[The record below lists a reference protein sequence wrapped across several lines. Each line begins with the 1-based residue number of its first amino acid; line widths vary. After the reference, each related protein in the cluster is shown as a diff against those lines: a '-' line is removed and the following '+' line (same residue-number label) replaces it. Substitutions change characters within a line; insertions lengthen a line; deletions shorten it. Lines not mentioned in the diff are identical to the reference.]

1 MGKLSI
7 PTEIYVYERKDP
19 NEKTI
24 SISDSKLVKDIKESI
39 KLSGLKDGMTISF
52 HHHLRDGDFILN
64 KVVEEI
70 GKMGIKDI
78 TISSSSL
85 INVHDKIIPYIKDG
99 TITGLITSGLRG
111 ELAKEMSYNA
121 ILEKPVIF
129 QSHGRRASSI
139 ESGEI
144 KIDVTFIA
152 ASAADKMGNMN
163 GTGGKNAFGAM
174 GYPMVDAHMAG
185 KVVCITDTLV
195 EYPLYPISIDQT
207 LVDFVVK
214 VDEIGDSSKIS
225 SGATRMSTNE
235 RELQIAEYGAKAL
248 IELGF
253 IKDGYSYQAGSGG
266 AALLVSK
273 FLREYMEEN
282 NIKGSFL
289 SGGINSISLELLE
302 DGLFES
308 VLDVQTFDGEAAKM
322 LNKLENYEEMSASM
336 YASPTN
342 KGCVAHMLNVTI
354 LSATEVDIDCN
365 VNVLTN
371 SKGVFMGAIGGHQD
385 IAEGSDI
392 TLVTIPLTRKIFP
405 IVRDK
410 VTNIVTKG
418 EHIDLVA
425 TEFGV
430 AVNPNR
436 KDLLEKLKDSDIPL
450 FTMEELRDKAYE
462 ITGGPEEIKYT
473 DKIVGII
480 EDRNGDILD
489 LVYQVK
495 E

>member
-1 MGKLSI
+1 
-7 PTEIYVYERKDP
+7 
-19 NEKTI
+19 
-24 SISDSKLVKDIKESI
+24 
-39 KLSGLKDGMTISF
+39 
-52 HHHLRDGDFILN
+52 
-64 KVVEEI
+64 
-70 GKMGIKDI
+70 
-78 TISSSSL
+78 
-85 INVHDKIIPYIKDG
+85 
-99 TITGLITSGLRG
+99 
-111 ELAKEMSYNA
+111 
-121 ILEKPVIF
+121 
-129 QSHGRRASSI
+129 
-139 ESGEI
+139 
-144 KIDVTFIA
+144 
-152 ASAADKMGNMN
+152 
-163 GTGGKNAFGAM
+163 
-174 GYPMVDAHMAG
+174 
-185 KVVCITDTLV
+185 
-195 EYPLYPISIDQT
+195 
-207 LVDFVVK
+207 
-214 VDEIGDSSKIS
+214 
-225 SGATRMSTNE
+225 
-235 RELQIAEYGAKAL
+235 
-248 IELGF
+248 
-253 IKDGYSYQAGSGG
+253 
-266 AALLVSK
+266 
-273 FLREYMEEN
+273 
-282 NIKGSFL
+282 
-289 SGGINSISLELLE
+289 
-302 DGLFES
+302 
-308 VLDVQTFDGEAAKM
+308 M

-489 LVYQVK
+489 LVYQG
-495 E
+495 